1 MTLFAVYRKWNL
13 VMMKVQIIARHK
25 PHLVVHMH
33 IIDLEN
39 KKRRN
44 VDNYCGVDNGCLA
57 CVNSD
62 QE

>member
-1 MTLFAVYRKWNL
+1 
-13 VMMKVQIIARHK
+13 MMKDQITARHK

-44 VDNYCGVDNGCLA
+44 VDNFCGVDYGCLA
-57 CVNSD
+57 CVNTD
-62 QE
+62 KE

>member
-1 MTLFAVYRKWNL
+1 MTKD
-13 VMMKVQIIARHK
+13 QITARHK

-44 VDNYCGVDNGCLA
+44 ADNFRGVDDGCLA

-62 QE
+62 QK

>member
-1 MTLFAVYRKWNL
+1 MTKD
-13 VMMKVQIIARHK
+13 QITARHK

-44 VDNYCGVDNGCLA
+44 ADNFVEMMMTVLH
-57 CVNSD
+57 V
-62 QE
+62 

>member
-1 MTLFAVYRKWNL
+1 MTKD
-13 VMMKVQIIARHK
+13 QITARHK

-39 KKRRN
+39 KKRKN
-44 VDNYCGVDNGCLA
+44 VDNFCGVNDGSLA
-57 CVNSD
+57 CVNSN